1 MKKIFEK
8 PELEMIL
15 LVNETVMADDS
26 LGEGE
31 MGWSSQDA
39 AD

>member
-1 MKKIFEK
+1 MKKTFEK

-15 LVNETVMADDS
+15 LVNETVMSDDS

-31 MGWSSQDA
+31 MGWSSTEA
-39 AD
+39 AG